1 MRLPTY
7 LAWHSLAARVRN
19 EMGAAAPVKADALP
33 SVCQRKVVKTNPKGA
48 KTECLFADGTSI
60 LVSNFLASFIRDG
73 DELLFPLEHEAVDAG
88 TQIYI
93 RKTNPEERRW
103 DVFQA
108 EIGYATQPRK
118 DKRNNLFV
126 SAEVPDS
133 QLGISA
139 ISLRCEALRDY
150 FYVGNRRRG
159 WDRQSSFYELLQVN
173 PKMSPAELRLA
184 FKLRTLELN
193 IAHAPAGDLRA
204 LNRAFNILA
213 RPQLRACYDAL
224 LNDPTSPALFPY
236 GGFGSLL
243 VAGDIS
249 RDGSTF
255 YASRILSFLPEQE
268 FKHFR
273 APLRKVT
280 FYTDHAIL
288 RNSRRKLE
296 VFFDQTSLPL
306 LWDSSWNQW
315 KHLLGA
321 KIGIKATFVQSGK
334 YQQRAGAWHLAQW
347 ETALPSRLEVAL
359 PSNIAEQIAEA
370 RQIHHR
376 FGEFAEALDLIRAR
390 IESAPVERADL
401 RKLCT
406 ELGIPA
412 DFDIS
417 LITWKPDYDAFYYK
431 QLCKRARRLYL
442 FQSEY
447 IFDLEKAV
455 IIETPQLGHA
465 TYLFSKPV
473 NMTAFLSVYG
483 SVTKDDIRR
492 NLGNLAERLGFL
504 GRLIHG
510 LSPQRWLKDLKLRM
524 GESIDYALSED

>member
-1 MRLPTY
+1 MGVPLQ
-7 LAWHSLAARVRN
+7 ARISPLR
-19 EMGAAAPVKADALP
+19 
-33 SVCQRKVVKTNPKGA
+33 SVCQRKVLKTNPKGVN
-48 KTECLFADGTSI
+48 TGCVFTDGTSI
-60 LVSNFLASFIRDG
+60 LVSNFLASFIRAG
-73 DELLFPLEHEAVDAG
+73 DELLFPLGHEAAAAG

-93 RKTNPEERRW
+93 RKTHLEERRW

-150 FYVGNRRRG
+150 FYVGNRRRW
-159 WDRQSSFYELLQVN
+159 WDRQSSFYELLRVN
-173 PKMSPAELRLA
+173 PKVSPAELRLA
-184 FKLRTLELN
+184 FKLRTLELRTT
-193 IAHAPAGDLRA
+193 HAPTGDLRA
-204 LNRAFNILA
+204 LERAFNVLA
-213 RPQLRACYDAL
+213 RPELCACYDAL

-255 YASRILSFLPEQE
+255 YASRILSFLPEQK

-273 APLRKVT
+273 AALRKVA
-280 FYTDHAIL
+280 YYDDRAIY
-288 RNSRRKLE
+288 RDSRRKLE
-296 VFFDQTSLPL
+296 VLFDQTSLPL

-315 KHLLGA
+315 KHLLGT
-321 KIGIKATFVQSGK
+321 KIGLKATFIQSGK
-334 YQQRAGAWHLAQW
+334 YQQRGGAWNLAQW
-347 ETALPSRLEVAL
+347 ETALPSRIEVAM
-359 PSNIAEQIAEA
+359 PSNIAEQIAEV
-370 RQIHHR
+370 RQTHHR
-376 FGEFAEALDLIRAR
+376 FGQFAEALGLIRTR
-390 IESAPVERADL
+390 IESAPVERTDL
-401 RKLCT
+401 QKLCA

-431 QLCKRARRLYL
+431 QLSKRARRLYL

-447 IFDLEKAV
+447 IFDLERAV
-455 IIETPQLGHA
+455 IAETPQLGHA

-473 NMTAFLSVYG
+473 NMTEFLTIYG
-483 SVTKDDIRR
+483 RVAREDIRHNR
-492 NLGNLAERLGFL
+492 GNVAERLGFL
-504 GRLIHG
+504 RRIIHG
-510 LSPQRWLKDLKLRM
+510 HNSRAWLKELKSCL
-524 GESIDYALSED
+524 GEVVDYAEACG

>member
-1 MRLPTY
+1 
-7 LAWHSLAARVRN
+7 
-19 EMGAAAPVKADALP
+19 MGAAVSVKPDAL
-33 SVCQRKVVKTNPKGA
+33 STVCPRRVAKTNPKGT
-48 KTECLFADGTSI
+48 KTECVLADGTSA
-60 LVSNFLASFIRDG
+60 LVSNFLASFISAG
-73 DELLFPLEHEAVDAG
+73 DELLFPLEPEAADSG

-93 RKTNPEERRW
+93 RKNHAEERRW
-103 DVFQA
+103 DVLQA
-108 EIGYATQPRK
+108 HIGYATQPRK
-118 DKRNNLFV
+118 DRRDNLFV
-126 SAEVPDS
+126 SADVPDS

-159 WDRQSSFYELLQVN
+159 WDRQSSFYELLRVN
-173 PKMSPAELRLA
+173 PKVSPAELRLA
-184 FKLRTLELN
+184 FKLRTLELRTT
-193 IAHAPAGDLRA
+193 HAPTGDLRA
-204 LNRAFNILA
+204 LERAFNVLA
-213 RPQLRACYDAL
+213 RPELCACYDAL

-255 YASRILSFLPEQE
+255 YASRILSFLPEQK

-273 APLRKVT
+273 AALRKVA
-280 FYTDHAIL
+280 YYNDRAIY
-288 RNSRRKLE
+288 RDSRRKLE
-296 VFFDQTSLPL
+296 VLFDQTSLPL

-315 KHLLGA
+315 KHLLGT
-321 KIGIKATFVQSGK
+321 KIGLKATFIQSGK

-347 ETALPSRLEVAL
+347 ETALPSRIEVAL
-359 PSNIAEQIAEA
+359 PSSIAEQVAEA
-370 RQIHHR
+370 RKTHHR
-376 FGEFAEALDLIRAR
+376 FGEFSEALDLIRIR

-401 RKLCT
+401 TKLCAK
-406 ELGIPA
+406 LGIPA

-431 QLCKRARRLYL
+431 QLSKRARRLYL

-447 IFDLEKAV
+447 IFDLERAV
-455 IIETPQLGHA
+455 IAETPQLGHA

-473 NMTAFLSVYG
+473 NMTEFLALYRK
-483 SVTKDDIRR
+483 VTKDDIRR
-492 NLGNLAERLGFL
+492 NRGNLAERLGFW

-524 GESIDYALSED
+524 GESVDYALCED

>member
-1 MRLPTY
+1 
-7 LAWHSLAARVRN
+7 
-19 EMGAAAPVKADALP
+19 MGAAAPVKADALP

-48 KTECLFADGTSI
+48 KTECILSEGNPI
-60 LVSNFLASFIRDG
+60 LVSNFVASFIRAG

-103 DVFQA
+103 NVFQA
-108 EIGYATQPRK
+108 EIDYATQPRK

-133 QLGISA
+133 QLGIST
-139 ISLRCEALRDY
+139 INLRCEVMRDY
-150 FYVGNRRRG
+150 FYVGNRRLA
-159 WDRQSSFYELLQVN
+159 WNRQPTFYELLRVN
-173 PKMSPAELRLA
+173 PKVSPAELRLA
-184 FKLRTLELN
+184 FKLRTLELST
-193 IAHAPAGDLRA
+193 AHAPTGDLHV

-213 RPQLRACYDAL
+213 RPELRACYDAL
-224 LNDPTSPALFPY
+224 LNDATSPALFPY

-255 YASRILSFLPEQE
+255 YASRILSFLPEQK
-268 FKHFR
+268 FKHFGAR
-273 APLRKVT
+273 LRKVA
-280 FYTDHAIL
+280 FYNDHAIY
-288 RNSRRKLE
+288 RDSRRKLE
-296 VFFDQTSLPL
+296 VLFDQTSLPL

-315 KHLLGA
+315 KHLLGT
-321 KIGIKATFVQSGK
+321 KISVKATFIQSGK

-347 ETALPSRLEVAL
+347 ETALPSRIEVAL
-359 PSNIAEQIAEA
+359 PANISEQIAEA
-370 RQIHHR
+370 RKTHHR

-390 IESAPVERADL
+390 IEAAPVERADL
-401 RKLCT
+401 QKLCT

-417 LITWKPDYDAFYYK
+417 LITWKPDYDASYYR
-431 QLCKRARRLYL
+431 QLSKRARRLYL

-447 IFDLEKAV
+447 IFDLERAV
-455 IIETPQLGHA
+455 IAETPQLGHA

-473 NMTAFLSVYG
+473 NMTEFLALYG
-483 SVTKDDIRR
+483 KVTKDDIRR
-492 NLGNLAERLGFL
+492 NRGNLAERLGFL

-510 LSPQRWLKDLKLRM
+510 LSPQRWLKDLKLRL
-524 GESIDYALSED
+524 GESVDYAFSED

>member
-1 MRLPTY
+1 
-7 LAWHSLAARVRN
+7 
-19 EMGAAAPVKADALP
+19 MGAAGSVKADALP
-33 SVCQRKVVKTNPKGA
+33 NVCQRKVVKTNPTGA

-60 LVSNFLASFIRDG
+60 LVSNFVASFIRAG

-139 ISLRCEALRDY
+139 INLRCEALRDY

-173 PKMSPAELRLA
+173 PKVSPAELRLA
-184 FKLRTLELN
+184 FKLRTLELST
-193 IAHAPAGDLRA
+193 AHASTGDLRA

-213 RPQLRACYDAL
+213 RPELCACYDAL
-224 LNDPTSPALFPY
+224 LNDPTSPAVFPY

-243 VAGDIS
+243 VVGDIS

-255 YASRILSFLPEQE
+255 YASRILSFLPEQK

-273 APLRKVT
+273 AALRKVA
-280 FYTDHAIL
+280 YYNDRAIY
-288 RNSRRKLE
+288 RDSRRKLE
-296 VFFDQTSLPL
+296 VLFDQTSLPL

-315 KHLLGA
+315 KHLLGT
-321 KIGIKATFVQSGK
+321 KIGLKATFVQSGK
-334 YQQRAGAWHLAQW
+334 YQQHAGAWHLTQW
-347 ETALPSRLEVAL
+347 ETALPSRIEVAL
-359 PSNIAEQIAEA
+359 PSSIAEQVAEA
-370 RQIHHR
+370 RKTHHR
-376 FGEFAEALDLIRAR
+376 FGEFSEALDLIRTR

-401 RKLCT
+401 QKRCA

-431 QLCKRARRLYL
+431 QLSKLARRLYL
-442 FQSEY
+442 FRSEY
-447 IFDLEKAV
+447 IFDLERAV
-455 IIETPQLGHA
+455 VIETPQLGHA
-465 TYLFSKPV
+465 TYLFSKPI
-473 NMTAFLSVYG
+473 NMTSFLALYG
-483 SVTKDDIRR
+483 SVTKDDIRHNR
-492 NLGNLAERLGFL
+492 SNVAERLGFL
-504 GRLIHG
+504 GRLIHDLDARG
-510 LSPQRWLKDLKLRM
+510 WLKELKLRF
-524 GESIDYALSED
+524 GEAVDYAAAELSD

>member
-1 MRLPTY
+1 MGVPLQ
-7 LAWHSLAARVRN
+7 ARISPLRN
-19 EMGAAAPVKADALP
+19 
-33 SVCQRKVVKTNPKGA
+33 VCQRKVLKTNPKGVN
-48 KTECLFADGTSI
+48 TECVFTDGTSI
-60 LVSNFLASFIRDG
+60 LVSNFLASFIRAG
-73 DELLFPLEHEAVDAG
+73 DELLFPLGHEAAAAG

-93 RKTNPEERRW
+93 RKTHLEERRW

-150 FYVGNRRRG
+150 FYVGNRRRW
-159 WDRQSSFYELLQVN
+159 WDRQSSFYELLRVN
-173 PKMSPAELRLA
+173 PKVSPAELRLA
-184 FKLRTLELN
+184 FKLRTLELRTT
-193 IAHAPAGDLRA
+193 HAPTGDLRA
-204 LNRAFNILA
+204 LERAFNVLA
-213 RPQLRACYDAL
+213 RPELCACYDAL

-255 YASRILSFLPEQE
+255 YVSRILSFLPEQK

-273 APLRKVT
+273 AALRKVA
-280 FYTDHAIL
+280 YYDDRAIY
-288 RNSRRKLE
+288 RDSRRKLE
-296 VFFDQTSLPL
+296 VLFDQTSLPL

-315 KHLLGA
+315 KHLLGT
-321 KIGIKATFVQSGK
+321 KIGLKATFIQSGK
-334 YQQRAGAWHLAQW
+334 YQQRAGAWNLAQW
-347 ETALPSRLEVAL
+347 ETALPSRIEVAM
-359 PSNIAEQIAEA
+359 PSNIAEQIAEV
-370 RQIHHR
+370 RQTHHR
-376 FGEFAEALDLIRAR
+376 FGQFAEALGLIRTR
-390 IESAPVERADL
+390 IESAPVERTDL
-401 RKLCT
+401 QKLCA

-431 QLCKRARRLYL
+431 QLSKRARRLYL

-447 IFDLEKAV
+447 IFDLERAV
-455 IIETPQLGHA
+455 IAETPQLGHA

-473 NMTAFLSVYG
+473 NMTEFLTIYG
-483 SVTKDDIRR
+483 RVAREDIRHNR
-492 NLGNLAERLGFL
+492 GNVAERLGFL
-504 GRLIHG
+504 RRIIHG
-510 LSPQRWLKDLKLRM
+510 HNSRAWLKELKSCL
-524 GESIDYALSED
+524 GEVVDYAEACG

>member
-1 MRLPTY
+1 
-7 LAWHSLAARVRN
+7 
-19 EMGAAAPVKADALP
+19 MGAAVSVKPDAL
-33 SVCQRKVVKTNPKGA
+33 SNVCQRRAAKTNPKGT
-48 KTECLFADGTSI
+48 KTECLLADGTSI
-60 LVSNFLASFIRDG
+60 LVSNFLASFISAG
-73 DELLFPLEHEAVDAG
+73 DELLFPLEVEGADAG

-139 ISLRCEALRDY
+139 INLRCEALRDY

-159 WDRQSSFYELLQVN
+159 WDRQSSFYELLRVN
-173 PKMSPAELRLA
+173 PKVAPAELRLA
-184 FKLRTLELN
+184 FKLRTLELST
-193 IAHAPAGDLRA
+193 AHAPAGDLRA

-213 RPQLRACYDAL
+213 RPELRACYDAL

-255 YASRILSFLPEQE
+255 YASRILSFLPEQK

-280 FYTDHAIL
+280 FYADHAIL

-296 VFFDQTSLPL
+296 VFFDQASLPL

-315 KHLLGA
+315 KHLLGT
-321 KIGIKATFVQSGK
+321 KISIKATFVQSGK
-334 YQQRAGAWHLAQW
+334 YQQRAGEWHLVQW
-347 ETALPSRLEVAL
+347 ETALPSRIEVAL
-359 PSNIAEQIAEA
+359 PSNIVEQIADA
-370 RQIHHR
+370 RKTHHR

-390 IESAPVERADL
+390 IESGPVERADL
-401 RKLCT
+401 QKHCT

-447 IFDLEKAV
+447 IFDLERSV
-455 IIETPQLGHA
+455 IVETPQLGHA

-473 NMTAFLSVYG
+473 NMTEFLALYRK
-483 SVTKDDIRR
+483 VTKDDIRR
-492 NLGNLAERLGFL
+492 NWGNLAESLGFL

-510 LSPQRWLKDLKLRM
+510 LSPQRWLKDLKLCM
-524 GESIDYALSED
+524 GESVDYALSED